1 MSGKTVC
8 LGETMAQVTPA
19 DGEGLERSRE
29 LRLTVAGAESTV
41 AQYLADLGH
50 ETAWVS
56 RVGDDPFGRRIVA
69 AVASRG
75 VRVDG
80 VRADPAAPTGVYFKD
95 PGPDGTRVHYYR
107 AGSAASRMTSA
118 DADRV
123 DLTDVRLLHLT
134 GITPALSDSCA
145 ALVDT
150 LVQRAAAGGTLVSFD
165 VNYRPALWSSR
176 EAAADALLA
185 LARRADVVLVGR
197 DEAETLWDTATA
209 EDVRDHLAPRAT
221 RTPRAPRATRTSR
234 GILVVKDG
242 DVGATEFADG
252 GSEFVAAPAV
262 DVVEAV
268 GAGDAFAA
276 GYLSGLLGGV
286 APAERLALGHR
297 LAGRTLRSI
306 EDYVPATDPGTRPDT
321 TGEGR

>member
-1 MSGKTVC
+1 MPGKAIC

-29 LRLTVAGAESTV
+29 LRLAVAGAESTV

-50 ETAWVS
+50 EAAWVS

-107 AGSAASRMTSA
+107 AGSAASRMTPA

-134 GITPALSDSCA
+134 GITPALSDGCA
-145 ALVDT
+145 ELVDT
-150 LVQRAAAGGTLVSFD
+150 LMARAADSGTLVSFD
-165 VNYRPALWSSR
+165 VNHRPALWSSR
-176 EAAADALLA
+176 ETAAETLRG
-185 LARRADVVLVGR
+185 LARRADIVLVGR

-209 EDVRDHLAPRAT
+209 EDVRDHLAPRGT
-221 RTPRAPRATRTSR
+221 
-234 GILVVKDG
+234 LVVKDG
-242 DVGATEFADG
+242 DVGATEFTGAG
-252 GSEFVAAPAV
+252 GEFVAAPAV

-276 GYLSGLLGGV
+276 GYLSGLLDGA

-306 EDYVPATDPGTRPDT
+306 EDYVPADGPL
-321 TGEGR
+321 EGQGH

>member
-1 MSGKTVC
+1 MSGKAIC

-19 DGEGLERSRE
+19 DGEGLEHSRE
-29 LRLTVAGAESTV
+29 LRLAVAGAESTV

-50 ETAWVS
+50 EAAWVS

-75 VRVDG
+75 VDVAG
-80 VRADPAAPTGVYFKD
+80 VLADPAAPTGVYFKD

-107 AGSAASRMTSA
+107 AGSAASRMTAA

-123 DLTDVRLLHLT
+123 DLTGVRLLHLT
-134 GITPALSDSCA
+134 GITPALSDGCA
-145 ALVDT
+145 ELVDALVR
-150 LVQRAAAGGTLVSFD
+150 RAADSGTLVSFD

-176 EAAADALLA
+176 DKAAYALLA

-197 DEAETLWDTATA
+197 DEAETLWDTVTA
-209 EDVRDHLAPRAT
+209 EDVRDHLAA
-221 RTPRAPRATRTSR
+221 R
-234 GILVVKDG
+234 GTLVVKDG
-242 DVGATEFADG
+242 DVGATEFTATG
-252 GSEFVAAPAV
+252 GEFVAAPAV

-276 GYLSGLLGGV
+276 GYLSGLLKG
-286 APAERLALGHR
+286 APPAERLALGHR

-306 EDYVPATDPGTRPDT
+306 EDYVPATGPDAAEP
-321 TGEGR
+321 TGEGH